1 MPKKLTRKN
10 YDGLEAPDIPTV
22 EEQAKLLAMYKEE
35 RDKKKRD
42 EEEHLR

>member
-10 YDGLEAPDIPTV
+10 YDGLDVPDIPTV

-35 RDKKKRD
+35 RDRKRK
-42 EEEHLR
+42 EEDD